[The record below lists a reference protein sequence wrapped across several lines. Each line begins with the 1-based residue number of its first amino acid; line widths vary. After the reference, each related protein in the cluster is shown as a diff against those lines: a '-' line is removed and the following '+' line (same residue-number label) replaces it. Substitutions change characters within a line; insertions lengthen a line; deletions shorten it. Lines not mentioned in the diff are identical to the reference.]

1 MCVCFPTYC
10 LSIFMKTIKIIIGL
24 SLSWSQG
31 MIIPGTNY
39 CGSGELESKDED
51 PLYPETDNCC
61 QKHDYCPEK
70 IARFSRKFELTNFYP
85 YTISSCEC
93 DADFRQCLKNDG
105 SWMSTKVGQMYFNVL
120 NLPCFE
126 LNMGKIC
133 TQETFWGKCIEEIE
147 GQIAEFKEPQEF

>member
-1 MCVCFPTYC
+1 
-10 LSIFMKTIKIIIGL
+10 MKTIKIIIGL

-70 IARFSRKFELTNFYP
+70 IARFSRKFELYNFYP
-85 YTISSCEC
+85 YTISLCEC
-93 DADFRQCLKNDG
+93 DADFLQCLKNDG

-126 LNMGKIC
+126 LNVGKIC
-133 TQETFWGKCIEEIE
+133 QQETFWGKCIEEIE